1 MYDNEYYGAPNDYRN
16 YLSHHGIKGQKWGV
30 MHGPPY
36 PLGSH
41 TSAMIKK
48 GKKVAANAKKTYDKK
63 IKPKVNDLAKKG
75 SDFYE
80 KNMPEKGKQVINKA
94 AKKTKEVYE
103 VNKEMVKKGISN
115 YKSNYDSTK
124 NDLKAKSVLSGTGS
138 NKENAKV
145 ELKNKD
151 LKSWEQ
157 NWYEDGYVVEN
168 PDGFS
173 EGTTLRHLNN
183 KKNSN
188 GDYRFGTDYEEEYS
202 ITSGDSLLT
211 FTKYH
216 RIKND
221 NNPSDKQL
229 ASIQKSYLKNQSKI
243 EKGILNNIAD
253 FIVNDPYGWNTKEG
267 MDSMG
272 LKTKNDVIK
281 ALRNDKTGSE
291 TAFTVHLYPDG
302 YGKEGGSNYVTGEF
316 WSGDATLYGYH
327 AIVQEFIFDPK
338 TGEYKAN
345 PKGISLQG

>member
-1 MYDNEYYGAPNDYRN
+1 MYDNEYYGSSNDYRN

-30 MHGPPY
+30 RHGPPY
-36 PLGSH
+36 PLEKA
-41 TSAMIKK
+41 TSSGIIKRS
-48 GKKVAANAKKTYDKK
+48 KKKLDKK
-63 IKPKVNDLAKKG
+63 QDNKKA
-75 SDFYE
+75 S
-80 KNMPEKGKQVINKA
+80 KSKKKSNNMITQQHIRNHQ
-94 AKKTKEVYE
+94 
-103 VNKEMVKKGISN
+103 EMVRMHNNITQQHIHQVHHTMMFGK
-115 YKSNYDSTK
+115 DSP
-124 NDLKAKSVLSGTGS
+124 
-138 NKENAKV
+138 KENVKV

-151 LKSWEQ
+151 LESWEQ

-188 GDYRFGTDYEEEYS
+188 GEYRFGTDYEEEYS

-221 NNPSDKQL
+221 NSPSDKQL

-253 FIVNDPYGWNTKEG
+253 FVVNDPYGWNTKEG

-281 ALRNDKTGSE
+281 ALRNDKTGSG
-291 TAFTVHLYPDG
+291 TAFTVYLYPEG

-327 AIVQEFIFDPK
+327 AIVQEFVFDPK